1 MLIRCCCSHSRRFCW
16 SIADAAA
23 GVVAVSVAADAVV
36 AGTAHASAKRCN
48 AGEAA
53 VAVVAVRSSSESS
66 ETSVGEATSSS
77 TFNKGWGR
85 VALDAAEPING
96 FAVHCPF
103 PSNLIP
109 PFIM

>member
-1 MLIRCCCSHSRRFCW
+1 MSFFACHSHSGCFCW
-16 SIADAAA
+16 SIIANAAA

-53 VAVVAVRSSSESS
+53 VAVVAVRSSYESS
-66 ETSVGEATSSS
+66 ETSVM
-77 TFNKGWGR
+77 GR

-109 PFIM
+109 AFIM